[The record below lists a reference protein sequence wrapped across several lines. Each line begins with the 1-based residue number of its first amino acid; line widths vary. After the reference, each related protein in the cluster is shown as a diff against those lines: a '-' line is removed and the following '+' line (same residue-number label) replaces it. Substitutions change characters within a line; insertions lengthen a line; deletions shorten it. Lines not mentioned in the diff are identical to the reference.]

1 MLCERS
7 VKTRIESGR
16 KQTRKVIEKGGSI
29 MRILSQ
35 TNDIKG
41 YHGTIGTPTN
51 MYDYRGEQL
60 FVGDVVCL
68 TTFGVDGKKEYDFGI
83 EFVCE
88 ENIDIANYT
97 GKNHQYVMGIANTY
111 NNEKFKVR
119 FNESVQMIKQMSE
132 EFRAYNE
139 YLQRQCD
146 ILDQYKGN
154 HLNL

>member
-1 MLCERS
+1 
-7 VKTRIESGR
+7 
-16 KQTRKVIEKGGSI
+16 

-68 TTFGVDGKKEYDFGI
+68 VTFGVDGKKEYDFGI

-88 ENIDIANYT
+88 ENTSIANWT
-97 GKNHQYVMGIANTY
+97 GKNHQYVMGIADTY
-111 NNEKFKVR
+111 NNENFKVLDEVEINTEEWGEKFYTIDSDFRVYKFKE
-119 FNESVQMIKQMSE
+119 NEPNEAFEVKFGDCPYILQMVKRADHPTEKGGE
-132 EFRAYNE
+132 E
-139 YLQRQCD
+139 
-146 ILDQYKGN
+146 
-154 HLNL
+154 

>member
-1 MLCERS
+1 
-7 VKTRIESGR
+7 
-16 KQTRKVIEKGGSI
+16 

-41 YHGTIGTPTN
+41 YHGTIGIPTN

-68 TTFGVDGKKEYDFGI
+68 ATFDVDGKKEYDFGI

-88 ENIDIANYT
+88 ENTSFANWT

-111 NNEKFKVR
+111 NNENFKVLDGVELNTEEWGER
-119 FNESVQMIKQMSE
+119 FDMIDGDFRVYKVKDHSLLAIGEKINFLSVVDVDTRTPQNDE
-132 EFRAYNE
+132 VRE
-139 YLQRQCD
+139 
-146 ILDQYKGN
+146 
-154 HLNL
+154 

>member
-1 MLCERS
+1 
-7 VKTRIESGR
+7 
-16 KQTRKVIEKGGSI
+16 

-68 TTFGVDGKKEYDFGI
+68 VTFGVDGKKAYDFGI

-88 ENIDIANYT
+88 GIAGGKIWT
-97 GKNHQYVMGIANTY
+97 GKRHRDNGVPQEMKTRWVK
-111 NNEKFKVR
+111 E
-119 FNESVQMIKQMSE
+119 
-132 EFRAYNE
+132 
-139 YLQRQCD
+139 L
-146 ILDQYKGN
+146 
-154 HLNL
+154 